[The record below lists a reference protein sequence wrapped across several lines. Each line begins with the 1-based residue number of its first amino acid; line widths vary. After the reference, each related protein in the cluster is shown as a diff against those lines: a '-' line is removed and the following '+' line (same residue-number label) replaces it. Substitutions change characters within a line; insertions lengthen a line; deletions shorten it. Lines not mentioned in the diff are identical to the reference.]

1 MPDRIPMVDEM
12 TEEEEDAMEEED
24 GMKTPIYNGWI
35 IQPPLAQ
42 PESLSVS
49 LLTLHGGQHS
59 VDTEETDIED
69 EEDEDKDKDD
79 FKEDEEIKTMATPT
93 RRQGGIMLLF
103 RHLPFCSEVP
113 VLH

>member
-1 MPDRIPMVDEM
+1 MVDEM
-12 TEEEEDAMEEED
+12 TEEEEDAMEED
-24 GMKTPIYNGWI
+24 RVQTPIYNGWI

-59 VDTEETDIED
+59 VDTEETDIE
-69 EEDEDKDKDD
+69 EEEEEDKD
-79 FKEDEEIKTMATPT
+79 EEEEEIKTLATPT